1 MRHIS
6 TIVVAFLTP
15 FLGVVP
21 AFASA
26 TDWLEVNGGRVR
38 LVTSG
43 LPDSSG
49 LLNGALEI
57 DLEPGWKTYWRD
69 PGDAGVPPQI
79 DIARSSNI
87 ASAELRFPPPER
99 FDDGYTKWA
108 GYKHLVTFPVS
119 FRAKTPDKPV
129 LIDADVFLG
138 ICETICI
145 PVQGSFTLDP
155 AADPDHPEHAALI
168 KAANEALAHPAKPN
182 FSARVHTSDDKTLVV
197 EAVSP
202 TGSTAPELF
211 IAGEQGY
218 MFGAPQRVADDEK
231 VLFAVPVLQRP
242 ESRPA
247 NGALHY
253 TLTTSAG
260 AVEGT
265 LPFP

>member
-87 ASAELRFPPPER
+87 AWPNCGFRLPS
-99 FDDGYTKWA
+99 
-108 GYKHLVTFPVS
+108 VS
-119 FRAKTPDKPV
+119 MTAIRN
-129 LIDADVFLG
+129 G
-138 ICETICI
+138 
-145 PVQGSFTLDP
+145 
-155 AADPDHPEHAALI
+155 
-168 KAANEALAHPAKPN
+168 LA
-182 FSARVHTSDDKTLVV
+182 TSIW
-197 EAVSP
+197 S
-202 TGSTAPELF
+202 
-211 IAGEQGY
+211 
-218 MFGAPQRVADDEK
+218 
-231 VLFAVPVLQRP
+231 
-242 ESRPA
+242 
-247 NGALHY
+247 
-253 TLTTSAG
+253 
-260 AVEGT
+260 
-265 LPFP
+265 PFPSVSEQKLRISQC